1 MDCDRS
7 IELLSEYSAG
17 SLGEDDRVFVSTHLS
32 ACLECHGVFEDLRV
46 IVQTA
51 LSMRSENG
59 SIAYPDE
66 EVLWRRL
73 SASRIVH

>member
-17 SLGEDDRVFVSTHLS
+17 SLGDDDVIFVKTHLTG
-32 ACLECHGVFEDLRV
+32 CVDCDGVFQDLKL

-51 LSMRSENG
+51 IAMRSENG
-59 SIAYPDE
+59 IAYPDE
-66 EVLWRRL
+66 EVLWQRV